1 MNLFVSGCILLMF
14 LSSVMAGKT
23 LLERQTVY
31 RLLDDQNPYIGV
43 VVANQKLQES
53 KLLYT
58 QGEFDTKLGAKHDE
72 KQYPLSDARFSDVYL
87 EKPLENGLE
96 MTLGYRKAYGV
107 QEYNNIK
114 TGDEGEFRAGVKFP
128 VVELMQ
134 GMNPRKLSLQSAQID
149 TKRASSEMTNR
160 LRTFYTD
167 VTRAYYQLLFRHELM
182 SLEQS
187 LLEKAKVQYGL
198 IEKRVS
204 AGDEAPIVL
213 VEARQLVNERQQR
226 WIESVNMTS
235 TSLEELITY
244 LNMTRNDFETS
255 FEIPSLPKIPDADL
269 DVDRSIQMALEKRPD
284 IEILEFEK
292 EKLLR
297 ESTMA
302 QVLKYPKLD
311 AALYGV
317 HDPIYQNGFKV
328 SLEMSFPLERQKY
341 QGKNSE
347 IRLKQQNNVYEM
359 KKSLLEVQRQIQT
372 TVDTASALKESLKV
386 VEDEIA
392 LAEELERAEM
402 RKFEMGDSG
411 LFLLN
416 QRQMKTLQAKQK
428 KAQYHLKLLLGL
440 LELEKETGKLDEA
453 FSYLIQN

>member
-347 IRLKQQNNVYEM
+347 IRLKQQNNAYEM

-372 TVDTASALKESLKV
+372 TVDTASALKESLRV